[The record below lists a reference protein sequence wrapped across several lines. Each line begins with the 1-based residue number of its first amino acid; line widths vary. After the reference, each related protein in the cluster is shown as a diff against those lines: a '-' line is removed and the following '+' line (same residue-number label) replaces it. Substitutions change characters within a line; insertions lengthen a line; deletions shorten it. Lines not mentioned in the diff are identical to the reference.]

1 MRTRVSHVSPRC
13 QIAAIFYSN
22 GGPWCHGRSRGFS
35 YNVTMQGD
43 EQMYF
48 AVEVAMLLATVA
60 FAALAVVGKFGS
72 FIQ

>member
-1 MRTRVSHVSPRC
+1 
-13 QIAAIFYSN
+13 
-22 GGPWCHGRSRGFS
+22 
-35 YNVTMQGD
+35 MQGD

-48 AVEVAMLLATVA
+48 AVEVAMLLAAVA